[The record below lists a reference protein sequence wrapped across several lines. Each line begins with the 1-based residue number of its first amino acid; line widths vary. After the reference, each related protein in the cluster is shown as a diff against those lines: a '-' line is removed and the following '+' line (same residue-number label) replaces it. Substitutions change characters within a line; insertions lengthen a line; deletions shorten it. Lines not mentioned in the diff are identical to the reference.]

1 MHSYFY
7 REYQDVL
14 VEVVDNLAEQAAI
27 YQQAGVPCEKI
38 VIDPGIGFAKNLQ
51 ENLTLIHQFS

>member
-27 YQQAGVPCEKI
+27 YQQAGVPCKI
-38 VIDPGIGFAKNLQ
+38 VIDCIGFAKICRKIQ
-51 ENLTLIHQFS
+51 H